1 MRDDVLR
8 ATSLPVIRSLVAPRA
23 LAALIEQL
31 YGLTGVGCELIKGTI
46 RDMYRVETS
55 VGPRVFALYRHGR
68 RSAEEIGAELLVLDH
83 LHRNGIKVPVA
94 VPRLDGDAVVT
105 LEMPEGTRTGVMFT
119 YLEGEQLSRSPD
131 PDTARRFG
139 RLVADIHCLLDT
151 LPRELPRPVLGF
163 DSIVTESI
171 EAFELVFGDR
181 QEEVS
186 YLRSISLEL
195 EPKISDL
202 STDTPQFGLIHG
214 DISASNTRVL
224 PDGSLGI
231 LDFDFSGWGWRSYD
245 VATYASEVRYWR
257 APDENRVAF
266 LAGYQEVRP
275 LTDAELQSV
284 PVLEA
289 ARHIHSLGTP
299 SKHVNEWGS
308 SYLSQGLVKSL
319 LACLADTITG
329 IT

>member
-1 MRDDVLR
+1 MSDDVLA
-8 ATSLPVIRSLVAPRA
+8 ATPLPVIRSLVSPQA
-23 LAALIEQL
+23 LAALIKRL
-31 YGLTGVGCELIKGTI
+31 YGLSGVGCQLIKGTI
-46 RDMYRVETS
+46 RDMYQVDAS
-55 VGPRVFALYRHGR
+55 GGPRVFALYGQNR
-68 RSAEEIGAELLVLDH
+68 RTVEEIQAELMVLDL
-83 LHRNGIKVPVA
+83 LHRNGISVPTV
-94 VPRLDGDAVVT
+94 VPRLDGDVVVS
-105 LEMPEGTRTGVMFT
+105 LEMPEGRRTGVMFT
-119 YLEGEQLSRSPD
+119 FLEGEQLSRSPD
-131 PDTARRFG
+131 PETVRRFG
-139 RLVADIHCLLDT
+139 HLVADIHRLLDA
-151 LPRELPRPVLGF
+151 LPRELPRPVLDFG
-163 DSIVTESI
+163 SIVTESI
-171 EAFELVFGDR
+171 QAFELAFDGRKD
-181 QEEVS
+181 EVS
-186 YLRSISLEL
+186 YLKSVAKELKPRISEL
-195 EPKISDL
+195 S
-202 STDTPQFGLIHG
+202 SDTPHYGLVHG